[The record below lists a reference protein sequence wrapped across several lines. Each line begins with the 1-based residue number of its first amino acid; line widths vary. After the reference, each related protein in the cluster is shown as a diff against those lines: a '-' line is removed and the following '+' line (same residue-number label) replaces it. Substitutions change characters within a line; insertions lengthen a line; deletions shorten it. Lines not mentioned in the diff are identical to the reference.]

1 MLCLPC
7 PGRQY
12 DLTSTLPHSCCMQAK
27 CGAPLRVELVDDTG
41 ACVME
46 GLPPGMQLEIHVLNG
61 EKYKV
66 WDTASQQ
73 LQHCRSRHL

>member
-1 MLCLPC
+1 MLIIAPAPSYPC
-7 PGRQY
+7 
-12 DLTSTLPHSCCMQAK
+12 HMQAK

-46 GLPPGMQLEIHVLNG
+46 GLPHGMQLEIHVLNG

-66 WDTASQQ
+66 G
-73 LQHCRSRHL
+73 RG

>member
-1 MLCLPC
+1 MKSLLPFCL
-7 PGRQY
+7 
-12 DLTSTLPHSCCMQAK
+12 QAK
-27 CGAPLRVELVDDTG
+27 CGAPLRVELVEDTG

-66 WDTASQQ
+66 CLGHVA
-73 LQHCRSRHL
+73 L